1 MVSEYMNDKLKK
13 LNGIILKEEELK
25 IKGAREDEQRT
36 REYVKRAR
44 ERLEE
49 FIKIEKEKEI
59 NRFEEEIKLLEKN

>member
-1 MVSEYMNDKLKK
+1 MISEYMNDKLKK

-25 IKGAREDEQRT
+25 IKGAREDEQRA

-59 NRFEEEIKLLEKN
+59 NRFEEEIKLVENN

>member
-1 MVSEYMNDKLKK
+1 MISEYMNDKLKK

-25 IKGAREDEQRT
+25 IKGAREDEQRA

-59 NRFEEEIKLLEKN
+59 NRFEEEIKLVEKN

>member
-25 IKGAREDEQRT
+25 IKGAREDEQRA

>member
-1 MVSEYMNDKLKK
+1 MISEYMNDKLKK

-25 IKGAREDEQRT
+25 IKGAREDEQRA
-36 REYVKRAR
+36 RGYVKRAR

-59 NRFEEEIKLLEKN
+59 NRFEEEIKLVEKN

>member
-25 IKGAREDEQRT
+25 IKGAREYEQRA
-36 REYVKRAR
+36 RGYVKRAR